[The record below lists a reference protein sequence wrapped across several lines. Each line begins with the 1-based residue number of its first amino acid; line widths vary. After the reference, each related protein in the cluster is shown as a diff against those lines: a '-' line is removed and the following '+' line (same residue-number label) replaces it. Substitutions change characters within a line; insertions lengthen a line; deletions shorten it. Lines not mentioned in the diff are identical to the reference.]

1 MGYLKKK
8 YRILIEEINKKLK
21 LPKDWYRFV
30 NKEKQKN
37 NFIIKTNGIC
47 TCNNCKTQF
56 KSKKKINE
64 IEQCPKCKNM
74 YQIKRKTYKRHTF
87 YKRLVLLDNVK
98 KKWVIRLFEFQT
110 YYLNGKIEHTRVAEY
125 GRIILQDNL
134 HIVNNRLISYS
145 RGYYSVKYYEK
156 IKKWRP
162 FRNGEL
168 SAVGKLYSKN
178 LLNLLKNTKYKYS
191 QLWVLADKED
201 NVDIKYHLRKNF
213 KCTENLIKMG
223 LYKLALDPENFEIEG
238 SFKERFGVDKT
249 FYKFMKE
256 NNISENELEALK
268 LYKEKNIDDIKFLS
282 KFGTHNLE
290 EIREYTNLKKF
301 IRYAKCL
308 KDFNVDT
315 YVDYLRFIEDL
326 GFNLKSNKYLFPK
339 DLKEKHDEY
348 LAQIDIKKDP
358 KLEKRLN
365 ERYQKLKKF
374 TFADK
379 SYIIR
384 PAYGIQDLQ
393 IESSQQDNCI
403 RSYAKRYSE
412 GDCDIYF
419 MRTVENPNQSL
430 VTVEVRDKKVV
441 QSYRKSN
448 KDISKIEERFLKK
461 WENDILRAA

>member
-1 MGYLKKK
+1 MGYIKKE
-8 YRILIEEINKKLK
+8 YRILFEEIDKKLK
-21 LPKDWYRFV
+21 LPKGWYYFV
-30 NKEKQKN
+30 NKEKKKN
-37 NFIIKTNGIC
+37 NLIIKTKGIC

-87 YKRLVLLDNVK
+87 YRRLVLLDNVNG
-98 KKWVIRLFEFQT
+98 KWVIRLFEFQT
-110 YYLNGKIEHTRVAEY
+110 YYLNGGIEHTKVAEY

-134 HIVNNRLISYS
+134 HIVNNRLTTYS
-145 RGYYSVKYYEK
+145 WGNSTVKYYEK
-156 IKKWRP
+156 VKSWRP

-178 LLNLLKNTKYKYS
+178 LKNLLKDTKYKYS
-191 QLWVLADKED
+191 QLWVLAEKED

-213 KCTENLIKMG
+213 ECTEKLIKMG
-223 LYKLALDPENFEIEG
+223 LYKLALDPEKFEIKG

-256 NNISENELEALK
+256 NNISEYELEVLK
-268 LYKEKNIDDIKFLS
+268 LYGEKDIDAIKFLTNF
-282 KFGTHNLE
+282 KIHNLE
-290 EIREYTNLKKF
+290 EIKKYTKLQKF
-301 IRYAKCL
+301 IKYAKNL
-308 KDFNVDT
+308 KDFNENT
-315 YVDYLRFIEDL
+315 YVDYLRFIKEL

-358 KLEKRLN
+358 ELEKRLN
-365 ERYQKLKKF
+365 KRYQKLKKF
-374 TFADK
+374 TFTDK

-403 RSYAKRYSE
+403 RSYAKSYSR
-412 GDCDIYF
+412 GDCDVYF
-419 MRTVENPNQSL
+419 MRYVENPNQSL

-448 KDISKIEERFLKK
+448 QHISKIEEKFLKK
-461 WENDILRAA
+461 WENDILKAA